1 MIKQKFLSVAAA
13 IGVALIVSACAENP
27 STETNEKATSAVHV
41 SQQVEKSCMGCHA
54 VDQGGKLE
62 RIESVRK
69 SPEGWSQTIARMERT
84 HGLTITDEERE
95 QLITDLSRERGL
107 APEEAEKVQY
117 WLANKPSYAEP
128 DPKNESVAQS
138 CINCHAAG
146 RFEAQRRTE
155 EEWKNLKDFHLV
167 SYPSIYLNH
176 RHMDWPQEADKAIE
190 YLAKNYGVESKVW
203 DQWKGNEYDVSGK
216 WKVVGF
222 QGTKGFYLGESE
234 FTKADDR
241 YSEKKSVKFL
251 TGQETKQLNGDM
263 KIYTGYML
271 RSHYKQNDHKING
284 FYNVTSENLI
294 KGDWSYKEDLGISG
308 EETYYKVQTENPE
321 IIHSE
326 PRAWRKGSVNKVTFY
341 GMNLNKLEEKDL
353 NLPKGVELTKL
364 TAVSDEQ
371 LTAEVKVD
379 KKAESHMFVIN
390 GGQAA
395 VHGKFTVYDQADYL
409 KIEPS
414 YGVSRMGG
422 AGPMDKMSIQYVAYA
437 YSHGKDGKKETEDDL
452 KLGPVP
458 AEWSLL
464 PYPEGAEGRDDRP
477 YIGKI
482 AADGLYTPSVEG
494 VNEEREFV
502 QENVGSATV
511 VAKAKVDGKE
521 LTVKSHHIT
530 TVPDYVNNIH

>member
-1 MIKQKFLSVAAA
+1 
-13 IGVALIVSACAENP
+13 
-27 STETNEKATSAVHV
+27 
-41 SQQVEKSCMGCHA
+41 
-54 VDQGGKLE
+54 
-62 RIESVRK
+62 
-69 SPEGWSQTIARMERT
+69 
-84 HGLTITDEERE
+84 
-95 QLITDLSRERGL
+95 
-107 APEEAEKVQY
+107 
-117 WLANKPSYAEP
+117 
-128 DPKNESVAQS
+128 
-138 CINCHAAG
+138 
-146 RFEAQRRTE
+146 
-155 EEWKNLKDFHLV
+155 
-167 SYPSIYLNH
+167 
-176 RHMDWPQEADKAIE
+176 
-190 YLAKNYGVESKVW
+190 
-203 DQWKGNEYDVSGK
+203 
-216 WKVVGF
+216 
-222 QGTKGFYLGESE
+222 
-234 FTKADDR
+234 
-241 YSEKKSVKFL
+241 
-251 TGQETKQLNGDM
+251 M

-308 EETYYKVQTENPE
+308 EETYYKVQTKKPE

-341 GMNLNKLEEKDL
+341 GMNLNKLKEKDL
-353 NLPKGVELTKL
+353 NLPEGVELTKL

-379 KKAESHMFVIN
+379 KKAESNMFMIN
-390 GGQAA
+390 GDQAA

-437 YSHGKDGKKETEDDL
+437 YSKGKDGKKETEDDL

-511 VAKAKVDGKE
+511 AAKAKVDGKE

-530 TVPDYVNNIH
+530 TVPDYVNTIH